1 MQRGVS
7 YALVG
12 KSGTGKSTLLN
23 IIAGF
28 LAPGS
33 GTITIGGNTVTGQR
47 AKTAFLFQELVL
59 FPWQT
64 VKEAVAMPL
73 KLSGE
78 KESIDSAVSELLTEL
93 HIGHHKDKYPHELSG
108 GEKQRVA
115 LARTLI
121 NEPDLLLMDE
131 PTSALDAMTKETLQ
145 GIILRQQQKS
155 GATLILVTHD
165 IEEAVMLGQ
174 YILILNEDGTL
185 SMLDNPFFAI
195 KNPREKLE
203 FYDECI
209 KIRKLMKLQS

>member
-1 MQRGVS
+1 
-7 YALVG
+7 
-12 KSGTGKSTLLN
+12 
-23 IIAGF
+23 
-28 LAPGS
+28 
-33 GTITIGGNTVTGQR
+33 
-47 AKTAFLFQELVL
+47 
-59 FPWQT
+59 
-64 VKEAVAMPL
+64 
-73 KLSGE
+73 
-78 KESIDSAVSELLTEL
+78 
-93 HIGHHKDKYPHELSG
+93 
-108 GEKQRVA
+108 
-115 LARTLI
+115 
-121 NEPDLLLMDE
+121 MDE